1 MSEHFSVVIH
11 HNPEC
16 GTSRNVVAFV
26 EACGYAP
33 VIVPYL
39 ETGWT
44 RPQLRALFAVAGARP
59 RDMLRE
65 KHDLYEML
73 HLHDADD
80 AALIDEMIAHPVL
93 VNRPIVATPKGV
105 RLCRP
110 SEAVFAL
117 LDRRPDGAIFKED
130 GEAVIVPPLEA

>member
-1 MSEHFSVVIH
+1 MSERFSVVIH

-26 EACGYAP
+26 TACGYAP
-33 VIVPYL
+33 VIVRYL
-39 ETGWT
+39 EAGWT
-44 RPQLRALFAVAGARP
+44 RPQLYALLAVAGAGP

-65 KHDLYEML
+65 KHELYGSL
-73 HLHDADD
+73 RLHDADD
-80 AALIDEMIAHPVL
+80 ETLIDAMIAHPVL

-110 SEAVFAL
+110 SEVVFAL
-117 LDRRPDGAIFKED
+117 LDRRPEGAIFKED
-130 GEAVIVPPLEA
+130 GDMVIVPPLED